1 MKIWIGVDPGAS
13 GAICALGEDGSTVF
27 KDYDVNPYSM
37 ASWLHDLSQSHDI
50 HMCMIEDVHAIFGSS
65 AKGTFNFGFNVG
77 ILHGIIRTLGL
88 PLDLVQPKAWQKHF
102 GVTAKGKEI
111 KKNVAEIAIRL
122 FPTAEIYGIKG
133 GLLDGRS
140 DALLIAAF
148 CKFKHS

>member
-1 MKIWIGVDPGAS
+1 MKIFVGTDPGLN
-13 GAICALGEDGSTVF
+13 GAFCALGEDGSTIF
-27 KDYDVNPYSM
+27 KDYETNPYTM
-37 ASWLHDLSQSHDI
+37 ASWLHDLAQSHDI

-102 GVTAKGKEI
+102 GVSAKGKAI
-111 KKNVAEIAIRL
+111 KQNVAEIAIRL
-122 FPTAEIYGIKG
+122 FPTAEIYGSRG

-140 DALLIAAF
+140 DALLIAAY